1 MSKKSNRLLSIISV
15 IILLTI
21 ALVSLIGYHNESTA
35 FYSVSDKQNFG
46 NNWQFL
52 SNKYLY
58 CLNHAKQYVQNAT
71 YYCYDVGTASQ
82 ELSYIIAQQ
91 IDGKRDAEYD
101 LIANAVWVMAG
112 EDHALPPPLIG
123 TAKLNDLFARATLA
137 ASIKDSGNI
146 SITGPSSPVIETT
159 DGKYGPFKITYPSY
173 NGNVFAVTVGG
184 AAIPADALVI
194 KVNGQELT
202 NIPAS
207 GQEFYLT
214 ENDGI
219 KHGQKNVIEVFYK
232 GYKVN
237 NSQYAKFTP
246 EHEITKK
253 GTCSI
258 CGGEFLFTTRGFCVG
273 DKAYDVPPMSEWT
286 VDPSS
291 QGHIIEDCQGS
302 IFIEDTVYYMA
313 TYQNLIYL
321 VPDYNLISEN
331 VKFEF
336 WAGKPDIEIDID
348 KVDTSNKKVGG
359 VTFDV
364 SVING
369 KIKDG
374 GSNSITTD
382 SDGKTKI
389 TIETDTGATSVIV
402 TLEEKDAPANY
413 IKYKDPI
420 KLTYDWDNS
429 NKQWSLAK
437 IDKPTNEKID
447 GKYIN
452 EIKSVDNCTNIF
464 LITAV
469 NRPIIRVIVK
479 KTDVNLDNI
488 TANGN
493 PLKDIKFIISI
504 TGGKINTDHEES
516 KGVNGNTL
524 TTDALGE
531 GVIIIEPNPGATTVN
546 LTLTEETSIYYEPNN
561 PINIT
566 FTYNDMIGQWTTQ
579 NVALNNNNL
588 YQVTMQNES
597 KCELIVKNK
606 AIIQKLKLLK
616 INAFITD
623 EVIPGITFR
632 IQLENAR
639 TKSGLNTIITT
650 TDANG
655 EIDLGELE
663 VIDPNKNII
672 VTLEEIGVPQL
683 NVNFRGLYPNGQA
696 KITFKHKD
704 GNCTV
709 TVTGA
714 NTNSVDAIYNI
725 NDNTVKF
732 TVENMVT
739 LDLSGK
745 VWEDKQHGIKPVTAP
760 NGSID
765 SDEAGIPNIE
775 VSAINSAGVVVAS
788 TVTDAN
794 GYYEFKDLPASIKGA
809 IQYYI
814 VFTFDG
820 IHYIVTPYSQQSGD
834 SVVQEI
840 NRNQF
845 NNRFET
851 ITKGKSNDGTILEY
865 DYTTDSEK
873 ALLIVRDSSGKL
885 LDKFAMKATTLA
897 NIYSENTANIN
908 MGLVRKEVD
917 LAAVTDI
924 YQAKVS
930 INGKEK
936 IYNYNDIQNLQK
948 DENNNPILEPLQIEN
963 VRYNLYLYDSD
974 YNYRI
979 GDYKLPAARN
989 NELAVNTMAA
999 SSNLLQQRQNDGD
1012 LNIEV
1017 TYQILL
1023 NNQSSTDAKINNIA
1037 YYYDPHYVLAGATPE
1052 LVTINGKAYNKIILN
1067 TNAVFNDTVNQ
1078 GVAELVFTVAKDAQG
1093 KVYTGDF
1100 QNWVEIISYS
1110 TNEGCIDIDSAPDNI
1125 EIHSKEDDTDD
1136 AAGLAIQLNNL
1147 QREIKGFVFEDA
1159 KTTNPGSYNTGNGQY
1174 DNGENKVDDV
1184 IVQLIEIK
1192 NVSVGNTT
1200 LKLEYIWQETESGSN
1215 VVRYVTNDG
1224 QSQGEYTV
1232 SNEPG
1237 SYTFKG
1243 FIPGNYIVRFIYGDG
1258 TYYDADSAEN
1268 LTKYN
1273 GQDYKSTVDA
1283 YYNKAWYEPSLYQQ
1297 NNSMARDNEARRL
1310 EEIGFAKSVAFSNA
1324 DQLKIDSKDKLDNTW
1339 MSAETSLIWMDV
1351 SENPTDGDSSQ
1362 TMQREIN
1369 FGLAQRSVAN
1379 LVLEKHIT
1387 SLKIDDVTEAI
1398 TNIENYDDHNKL
1410 TVKLDSN
1417 TGKSVFA
1424 TATNKEENSRGI
1436 WKVEEQTEKLG
1447 GKGIY
1452 ITYTFRITNV
1462 GDIEYI
1468 GRELSNQLAS
1478 GKPYSQIAGE
1488 LKTLSYDANYN
1499 IQGLYLGTAY
1509 YNGTKSDNDVD
1520 SEVPFQIEDYVSTSN
1535 GLKLNTANNNFV
1547 TVDTSKAKNVWDY
1560 KTLSTNEKVATDE
1573 KTENVDIVQSK
1584 DVIKLGAN
1592 KQTKKELEIYN
1603 DSLDSVNGRKD
1614 FTYRSYAAQLIYPT
1628 SGSITSDAGTLSR
1641 GIGLGN
1647 LKTVQSYVD
1656 DLNSVSIKD
1665 ITPEPDEFIAETVIV
1680 TMPTGGEDKAENSI
1694 MLIVSV
1700 AIGVATLAI
1709 GIVLIKKF
1717 AIK

>member
-1 MSKKSNRLLSIISV
+1 MSKRTNKLLSIISV
-15 IILLTI
+15 VILLTF

-35 FYSVSDKQNFG
+35 FYAVSDKQNFG
-46 NNWQFL
+46 SAGSFL
-52 SNKYLY
+52 SNKNLY
-58 CLNHAKQYVQNAT
+58 CLNHGKEYVPYAT
-71 YYCYDVGTASQ
+71 YYCYDVGTASK

-91 IDGKRDAEYD
+91 KDGTRNSETD
-101 LIANAVWVMAG
+101 LVANAVWVLAG
-112 EDHALPPPLIG
+112 EEHSSTPPLQG
-123 TAKLNDLFARATLA
+123 TAELNDLLARAELA

-146 SITGPSSPVIETT
+146 SITGPNSPVIETT

-173 NGNVFAVTVGG
+173 NGKVFAVTTGG
-184 AAIPADALVI
+184 AEIPADALVI

-219 KHGQKNVIEVFYK
+219 KHGQKNVIEVFYN
-232 GYKVN
+232 GYKVASSN
-237 NSQYAKFTP
+237 YAKFSP
-246 EHEITKK
+246 EREITRR
-253 GTCSI
+253 GTCGK
-258 CGGEFLFTTRGFCVG
+258 CGGEFIFVARGFCVG
-273 DKAYDVPPMSEWT
+273 NKAYDVPPMSEWD
-286 VDPSS
+286 VDPRSE
-291 QGHIIEDCQGS
+291 GHLEEDCTGP
-302 IFIEDTVYYMA
+302 INVERTVYYRDN
-313 TYQNLIYL
+313 YQNLIYIT
-321 VPDYNLISEN
+321 PMYDRISEN
-331 VKFEF
+331 EKFEF
-336 WAGKPDIEIDID
+336 WAGKPNIEIDID
-348 KVDTSNKKVGG
+348 KVDTSNKAVGG
-359 VTFDV
+359 VTFNV
-364 SVING
+364 SVENG

-374 GSNSITTD
+374 SNSITTGN
-382 SDGKTKI
+382 DGKANI
-389 TIETDTGATSVIV
+389 TIEPNPGATRVIV
-402 TLEEKDAPANY
+402 TLEETNAPANY
-413 IKYKDPI
+413 IKYKSPI
-420 KLTYDWDNS
+420 KLIYDWNS
-429 NKQWSLAK
+429 SSKQWSLTS
-437 IDKPTNEKID
+437 IEKPENEKIE
-447 GKYIN
+447 GKLT
-452 EIKSVDNCTNIF
+452 SVRTGLDDCTNVF

-493 PLKDIKFIISI
+493 PLKDIKFNISI
-504 TGGKINTDHEES
+504 TGGKINTEHEES
-516 KGVNGNTL
+516 KGVTGNTL
-524 TTDALGE
+524 ITDASGE
-531 GVIIIEPNPGATTVN
+531 GVIIIEPNPGVTTVN

-597 KCELIVKNK
+597 KCEVVIKNK

-623 EVIPGITFR
+623 EVIPDITFR

-639 TKSGLNTIITT
+639 TKSGSSSIVRS
-650 TDANG
+650 TDASG

-663 VIDPNKNII
+663 VIDPSKNII

-683 NVNFRGLYPNGQA
+683 NVNFRGLYPNGRA
-696 KITFKHKD
+696 EIIFKHKE
-704 GNCTV
+704 GNCRV

-714 NTNSVDAIYNI
+714 NNNSVDAEYNT
-725 NDNTVKF
+725 NDNTVKV

-775 VSAINSAGVVVAS
+775 VSAINSAGVVVAT

-794 GYYEFKDLPASIKGA
+794 GYYEFKDLPASIRGTIK
-809 IQYYI
+809 YYI
-814 VFTFDG
+814 EFTFDG

-845 NNRFET
+845 NSRFET
-851 ITKGKSNDGTILEY
+851 ITKGKSNDGTTLEY
-865 DYTTDSEK
+865 DYTTDPEK

-885 LDKFAMKATTLA
+885 LEKFAMKSTTLA

-1023 NNQSSTDAKINNIA
+1023 NNQSSTDTKINNIA
-1037 YYYDPHYVLAGATPE
+1037 YYYDPHYILSGATPE
-1052 LVTINGKAYNKIILN
+1052 LVTINGKAYNKVILN

-1078 GVAELVFTVAKDAQG
+1078 GVAELVFTVGKDEQG
-1093 KVYTGDF
+1093 RVYTGDF

-1159 KTTNPGSYNTGNGQY
+1159 KTTTPGSYNTGNGQY

-1184 IVQLIEIK
+1184 IVQLIEVK
-1192 NVSVGNTT
+1192 NVSVGNKA

-1215 VVRYVTNDG
+1215 VVRYVTSDG

-1232 SNEPG
+1232 SNESG

-1258 TYYDADSAEN
+1258 TYYDADSAGN

-1273 GQDYKSTVDA
+1273 GQDYKSTIDA
-1283 YYNKAWYEPSLYQQ
+1283 YYNKVWYEPSSYQQ

-1339 MSAETSLIWMDV
+1339 MCAETSTIWMDV

-1362 TMQREIN
+1362 TMQRNVN
-1369 FGLAQRSVAN
+1369 FGLAQRSLAN

-1398 TNIENYDDHNKL
+1398 TSIENYDDHNKL

-1424 TATNKEENSRGI
+1424 TATDKEENSRGI

-1478 GKPYSQIAGE
+1478 GKTYAQIAEE
-1488 LKTLSYDANYN
+1488 LKRLSYDANYN
-1499 IQGLYLGTAY
+1499 TQGLYLGTAY
-1509 YNGTKSDNDVD
+1509 YNGTKSDSDVD
-1520 SEVPFQIEDYVSTSN
+1520 SEIPFQIEDYVSTSN
-1535 GLKLNTANNNFV
+1535 GLKLNTTNNNFV
-1547 TVDTSKAKNVWDY
+1547 TVDTNKPKYIWDY

-1592 KQTKKELEIYN
+1592 KQTKQALEVYN
-1603 DSLDSVNGRKD
+1603 ESLDSVNGRKD

-1656 DLNSVSIKD
+1656 DLDSVPIID

-1680 TMPTGGEDKAENSI
+1680 TMPTGGEDKAESST
-1694 MLIVSV
+1694 MLIVSI